1 MQAIMSVEEN
11 KKIILLKLAE
21 ELFELG
27 NEIMQNV
34 NKDKDNDRKIFNEIG
49 DVEKQITS
57 LRQYMFYI
65 QKK

>member
-49 DVEKQITS
+49 DVEKQITR
-57 LRQYMFYI
+57 LREYMFYI

>member
-1 MQAIMSVEEN
+1 MSVEEN

-49 DVEKQITS
+49 DVEKQITR
-57 LRQYMFYI
+57 LREYMFYI